1 MFIAIKDDVKKKTMP
16 NVNGSPVP
24 VSSAHGP
31 SLTGAKQVYDK
42 LHISPLSFCK
52 PSLDDQISSMCSS
65 RF

>member
-42 LHISPLSFCK
+42 LHISPLSF
-52 PSLDDQISSMCSS
+52 
-65 RF
+65 